1 MKRLSKYIILLDLG
15 PHILLCRRVCFSDE
29 LASSSQFFSF
39 CRLLFL
45 DHTSIVDRFMVVK
58 RFKTALNKDVREV
71 HKRDRYLAQMEV
83 QSVAAQ
89 MAEEF
94 NNR

>member
-1 MKRLSKYIILLDLG
+1 MHFQVVMVK
-15 PHILLCRRVCFSDE
+15 
-29 LASSSQFFSF
+29 AFF
-39 CRLLFL
+39 CTLF
-45 DHTSIVDRFMVVK
+45 DDNSIFHRFMVVK

>member
-1 MKRLSKYIILLDLG
+1 MS
-15 PHILLCRRVCFSDE
+15 
-29 LASSSQFFSF
+29 
-39 CRLLFL
+39 LLFL
-45 DHTSIVDRFMVVK
+45 DNTNIVDRFMVVK

-94 NNR
+94 NHR